1 MLHSVNK
8 VNKIGTVLGFVF
20 CFVFL
25 GNSLVTANMNQIKLY
40 KAAFPDSK
48 PKCTFCHID
57 KLPKKDEGMHELN
70 AYGNKVRETAT
81 EDRTTETFNQ
91 IGTYEDFEAQQ
102 NQARPSGQ

>member
-8 VNKIGTVLGFVF
+8 GNKTGSVLGFIF

-25 GNSLVTANMNQIKLY
+25 GNSLVMANVNQMKLY
-40 KAAFPDSK
+40 KAAFPGSQ

-57 KLPKKDEGMHELN
+57 KLPKKDEGMHEPS
-70 AYGNKVRETAT
+70 AYGKKVRETAT
-81 EDRTTETFNQ
+81 ENRTAETFKQ

-102 NQARPSGQ
+102 NQAQPSGQ